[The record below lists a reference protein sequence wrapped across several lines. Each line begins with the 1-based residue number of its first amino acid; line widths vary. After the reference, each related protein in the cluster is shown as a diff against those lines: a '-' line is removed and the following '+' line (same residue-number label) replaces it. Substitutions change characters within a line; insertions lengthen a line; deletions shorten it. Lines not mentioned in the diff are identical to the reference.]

1 MSLKFLKQDPMAA
14 YYDDAESGPASKRS
28 GWKCSKGKFA
38 ALLGGNLIVWVV
50 FLVSIMDINVFSINS
65 ASIPQLPQKLSVS
78 GIVYNEASPSVIMSK
93 QVYGIGDVVD
103 DYTITR
109 IDRTEVEFQK
119 GDKKII
125 RQVR

>member
-1 MSLKFLKQDPMAA
+1 
-14 YYDDAESGPASKRS
+14 
-28 GWKCSKGKFA
+28 
-38 ALLGGNLIVWVV
+38 
-50 FLVSIMDINVFSINS
+50 MDINVFSINS